1 MMQKHS
7 LLHIFNETA
16 DAETVQVHVF
26 TLIDSLP
33 RILIGNWGE
42 LLCAKYQM
50 VDWAELLIE
59 LGKVV

>member
-50 VDWAELLIE
+50 VDLI
-59 LGKVV
+59 

>member
-42 LLCAKYQM
+42 LLCAKISRQT
-50 VDWAELLIE
+50 
-59 LGKVV
+59 